1 MQIGE
6 ILFRPGRAV
15 ERFDVRGELD
25 QIAGD
30 KSRGESKIT
39 QKLNEQPARVAA
51 RTRPVDKRLLRR
63 LHSRLHADQVFDV
76 AGEFAV
82 ELYKER
88 NATHLF
94 ARNRS
99 QVTLEER
106 GQGLL
111 SQVSRWF
118 YLLPRFVFERIILG
132 VGLQEKIERVNNRH
146 LGDEVDFD
154 AKFPRRLW
162 ENQARKVIRLRILLP

>member
-1 MQIGE
+1 WCS
-6 ILFRPGRAV
+6 P
-15 ERFDVRGELD
+15 
-25 QIAGD
+25 
-30 KSRGESKIT
+30 
-39 QKLNEQPARVAA
+39 
-51 RTRPVDKRLLRR
+51 
-63 LHSRLHADQVFDV
+63 DQVFDV
-76 AGEFAV
+76 AAKCTV

-88 NATHLF
+88 DTAHLL

-111 SQVSRWF
+111 SKVRREF
-118 YLLPRFVFERIILG
+118 HLLPRFVFERIILG

-162 ENQARKVIRLRILLP
+162 ENQARKVIRLRILLPVDKMLGRFNPQRIAQNPAAAVRRGSQ